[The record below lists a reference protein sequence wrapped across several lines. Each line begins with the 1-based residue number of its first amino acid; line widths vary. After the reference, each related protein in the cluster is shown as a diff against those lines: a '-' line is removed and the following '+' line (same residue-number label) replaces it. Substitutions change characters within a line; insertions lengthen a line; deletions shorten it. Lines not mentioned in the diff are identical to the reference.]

1 LGEVRAGERV
11 LVHAAAGGVGMAAT
25 RLARYLGA
33 EVFATASAGKW
44 GTLRGLGLDEQH
56 IASSRDTDFEAA
68 FLAVTEG
75 RGVDVVL
82 DSLAG
87 EFVDAS
93 LRLLPGGGRFLE
105 MGKTDVR
112 DAEAVAAQH
121 PGVAYQAFDLMNVA
135 PERIGQMLA
144 ELVALFEQGAIA
156 PLPVTCWDVRRAP
169 EAFRYLSQAR
179 HVGKVVL
186 TVPAPLD
193 RDGTV
198 LVTGGTG
205 GLGALVAHHLVT
217 EHGVR
222 RLLLASR
229 RGPEAPGAAELVAE
243 LLDLGVHAEVVAVD
257 VADRDQLAAALGT
270 IPAEHPLTA
279 VVHTAGIVD
288 DGVVASLTPER
299 VSRVLRPKADAVAH
313 LHELTRDADLSAF
326 IVFSSVMGTF
336 GGAGQANYAAANA
349 FLDAFAA
356 CRRTA
361 GLPAT
366 ALAWGP
372 WTPGAGM
379 TAELTEADLRRMA
392 REGMRPLA
400 PDLGLGLLDVALEQG
415 GALERA
421 GVLPMHLDL
430 DGLRRRAGDEV
441 PALLRALVRVRA
453 RRKADVASGAQRR
466 DFRTQLGAAQ
476 PGDRDRLVSQLV
488 RHATAAVLGHGSGA
502 DIEMGHTFKELGLDS
517 LTSVELR
524 NRVNAATGLRLPAT
538 LIFDYPTPAALV
550 RHMKTELL
558 GGDEDATE
566 ALPAMTGV
574 GDDPVVIV
582 GMACRFPGGV
592 TSPEDLW
599 RLVTEGG
606 DAIGAFPADRGWD
619 LDGLY
624 DPEPGRAGRTYVREG
639 GFLYDAAEFDAG
651 LFGISPREA
660 LAMDPQQRLLLET
673 SWEVFERAGIDP
685 ASLRGS
691 RTGVFAGAMAQDY
704 GASLRGTSE
713 GVDGYLLTG
722 NTGSVASGRIAYT
735 FGFEGPAV
743 TVDTA
748 CSSSL
753 VALHL
758 AAQALRSGEC
768 DLALA
773 GGVTVMSTPDTFV
786 EFSRQRGLASNGRCK
801 AFAEGADGTAWSEG
815 VGLLLVER
823 LSDARRNGHKVLAV
837 VAGSAVN
844 QDGASNGLT
853 APN

>member
-1 LGEVRAGERV
+1 LADVRAGERV

-25 RLARYLGA
+25 QLARYLGA

-193 RDGTV
+193 VNGTV

-205 GLGALVAHHLVT
+205 GLGGLVARHLASK
-217 EHGVR
+217 HGVR

-229 RGPEAPGAAELVAE
+229 RGPEASGAAELVAE

-279 VVHTAGIVD
+279 VVHTAGVLD
-288 DGVVASLTPER
+288 DGVVSSMTPER
-299 VSRVLRPKADAVAH
+299 LAGVLRPKVDAVAH

-326 IVFSSVMGTF
+326 IVFSSIAGTF
-336 GGAGQANYAAANA
+336 GSAGQANYAAANA
-349 FLDAFAA
+349 FLDAFATT
-356 CRRTA
+356 RRAA
-361 GLPAT
+361 GLPAVS
-366 ALAWGP
+366 LAWGP
-372 WTPGAGM
+372 WAPGAGM
-379 TAELTEADLRRMA
+379 TAELTETDLRRMA

-400 PDLGLGLLDVALEQG
+400 HPHALDLFDAVLESG
-415 GALERA
+415 AALERA
-421 GVLPMHLDL
+421 AVLPVDL
-430 DGLRRRAGDEV
+430 DVAALRSSRQEM
-441 PALLRALVRVRA
+441 PALLRALVRTPA
-453 RRKADVASGAQRR
+453 RRAAVSQAPVGGTAELRQRVAGLPTAEREKFLLDLVCRQVAS
-466 DFRTQLGAAQ
+466 
-476 PGDRDRLVSQLV
+476 
-488 RHATAAVLGHGSGA
+488 VLGHASATDVDA
-502 DIEMGHTFKELGLDS
+502 DQPFKALGFDS

-524 NRVNAATGLRLPAT
+524 NRVNGATGMRLPAT
-538 LIFDYPTPAALV
+538 LVFDHPTPAVLA
-550 RHMKTELL
+550 RHILSELSD
-558 GGDEDATE
+558 GHQDTAAVSG
-566 ALPAMTGV
+566 LPAPVGV

-592 TSPEDLW
+592 ASPEDLW

-606 DAIGAFPADRGWD
+606 DAIGAFPVDRGWD

-624 DPEPGRAGRTYVREG
+624 DPDPGRAGRTYVREG

-691 RTGVFAGAMAQDY
+691 RTGVFAGAITQDY
-704 GASLRGTSE
+704 GSFMRAGEHDS
-713 GVDGYLLTG
+713 DGYLLTG
-722 NTGSVASGRIAYT
+722 STGSVASGRIAYT

-758 AAQALRSGEC
+758 AAQALR
-768 DLALA
+768 
-773 GGVTVMSTPDTFV
+773 
-786 EFSRQRGLASNGRCK
+786 
-801 AFAEGADGTAWSEG
+801 
-815 VGLLLVER
+815 
-823 LSDARRNGHKVLAV
+823 
-837 VAGSAVN
+837 
-844 QDGASNGLT
+844 
-853 APN
+853 